1 MAHNQLIIMAKNPVL
16 GKVKTRLAHNV
27 GPQKAL
33 EIYNQLLAYT
43 QQVCIEL
50 KEVNCSVFY
59 SDFVD
64 LNDQWNNDNFEKQL
78 QIEGNLGQKMET
90 AADWAF
96 NKGAKNVVIIGTDC
110 PKITKKHI
118 EEAFAQLKHNAFVI
132 GPAFDGG
139 YYLIGM
145 RVFRYEIFKNIIW
158 SGNLVLS
165 DTLKAINKMVKTV
178 YLLEPLPDIDTQ
190 ADLVWL

>member
-1 MAHNQLIIMAKNPVL
+1 MSHNHLIIMAKNPVL
-16 GKVKTRLAHNV
+16 GKVKTRLAHGM

-33 EIYNQLLAYT
+33 EIYQQLLAHT
-43 QQVCIEL
+43 QQVCNEL
-50 KEVNCSVFY
+50 EEVNCTVFY
-59 SDFVD
+59 SDFVEI
-64 LNDQWNNDNFEKQL
+64 NDRWNNDFFEKQL
-78 QIEGNLGQKMET
+78 QIEGNLGQKME
-90 AADWAF
+90 AAAEWAF
-96 NKGAKNVVIIGTDC
+96 EKGAKNVVIIGTDC
-110 PKITKKHI
+110 PKITKAHI
-118 EEAFAQLKHNAFVI
+118 EEAIAQLKHNVFVI

-178 YLLEPLPDIDTQ
+178 HLLEPLPDVDTP